1 MTIGQKIKEIRQRN
15 SLSMEDV
22 AKASGVTRQRIF
34 AIESDKYFPTIP
46 TIQLMAKGLHCSP
59 MDILTEPLTGEH
71 EKNLVPKAA
80 PCANSG
86 FCPFYKKGE

>member
-1 MTIGQKIKEIRQRN
+1 MTIGQKIREIRQ
-15 SLSMEDV
+15 SLGLTMEEV
-22 AKASGVTRQRIF
+22 AKGAGLTRQRIYS
-34 AIESDKYFPTIP
+34 IETDMYMPTIP
-46 TIQLMAKGLHCSP
+46 TIQLVANGLHCSP